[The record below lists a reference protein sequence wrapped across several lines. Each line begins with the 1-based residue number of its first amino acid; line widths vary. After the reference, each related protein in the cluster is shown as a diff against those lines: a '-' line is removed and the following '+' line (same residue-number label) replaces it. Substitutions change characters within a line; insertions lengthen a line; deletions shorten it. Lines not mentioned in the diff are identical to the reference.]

1 MEKIWQYGSQEFNTM
16 IREWNVQVKIYVVGL
31 VDSDFT
37 LILKFSIRDISKEK
51 KHKNNNYMMYV
62 NTLRGIL

>member
-16 IREWNVQVKIYVVGL
+16 IREWNVQVKIYVVGP

-51 KHKNNNYMMYV
+51 KTQK
-62 NTLRGIL
+62 